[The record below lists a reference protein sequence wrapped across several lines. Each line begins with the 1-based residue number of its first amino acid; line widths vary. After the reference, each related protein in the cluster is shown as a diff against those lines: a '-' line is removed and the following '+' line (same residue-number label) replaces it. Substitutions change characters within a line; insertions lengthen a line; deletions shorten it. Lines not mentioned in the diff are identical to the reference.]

1 MSNLLGPPPKII
13 FNGGGPNETEL
24 ISLRPSQLVT
34 GTWLILQFQN
44 RASRQAPKRSLP
56 TPSRSADDSHPQSI
70 ASSIEGPRP
79 NRNDAFAPSASA
91 HYQTDSSA
99 QSQRA
104 ASAPPFRLD
113 AEPYIK
119 KDTSYTAD
127 NSFRSIFRENF
138 DTYGTFPT
146 DSTSTQQTDL
156 PIAAESVTQGC
167 RLLTLLSNRWVVND
181 FIDKWFEVC
190 EGADDISIVGIVKGW
205 LRKLWLCHGDVLES
219 QDTDSMYRLSELLWR
234 NTQAPLV
241 FNGTTTAPEWIDLST
256 GPNIRWEVIG
266 IIAAIVGICARYC
279 EASHAIFQK
288 HNVDRLILA
297 KQATHVSNTC
307 VTFTQKCAAVNDLLP
322 WLLVEDHICS
332 ALVRGVHTYDSYR
345 QTGEIVSTVVFLK
358 WHQKIEANES
368 VPHFLVEMRKR
379 ARASAY
385 CAEIGNATFL
395 GRPPRASYHY
405 WDLDAPSD
413 LTDSQLMQS
422 NEEIESLLAQMD
434 EHGYNRTG
442 RLHRGTWY
450 RVWLGFAQRRE
461 DVLDLALRNYTN
473 DELLRKASDIE
484 RKSEEHWQR
493 IPAWIREARHQKF
506 NPTQNLLEQLY
517 LTVIRHGTRG
527 NELMLQRL
535 LIRRKVATS
544 EKLIQISQTIFK
556 EVLEVGHSPDMVSKF
571 QLDITSILVV
581 HGLRAAIIIAA
592 ELFKQEQLPVY
603 PKEPLLPRS
612 QTIQD
617 LSVFAARLGVVDPS
631 DSMYDMSQDGRR
643 MLIFVLDKILAPK
656 PADQPVVVPQPCQ
669 GPLDH
674 DQPQDQLQQQPPLA
688 PHLGD
693 GQMEVE
699 TASNSGVAYMPG
711 MASAMPSDFGF
722 GPPDWIINED
732 DSMFMQWLD
741 SVDWVR
747 QGPYV
752 GL

>member
-1 MSNLLGPPPKII
+1 MMSCLLGPPPMITST
-13 FNGGGPNETEL
+13 GGGPIETDL
-24 ISLRPSQLVT
+24 ITLRPSQLVT

-44 RASRQAPKRSLP
+44 RAPRQAPKRPLP
-56 TPSRSADDSHPQSI
+56 TPSRSADESHPQSI
-70 ASSIEGPRP
+70 ASSIEGPRTG
-79 NRNDAFAPSASA
+79 RNDAFPPSGQ
-91 HYQTDSSA
+91 YQADSSA

-119 KDTSYTAD
+119 KDISYAAD

-138 DTYGTFPT
+138 DTNGNFPT
-146 DSTSTQQTDL
+146 DMTANNQPNFL
-156 PIAAESVTQGC
+156 VAGESITQGC
-167 RLLTLLSNRWVVND
+167 RLLSFLKNRWLVND

-190 EGADDISIVGIVKGW
+190 EGADDISIEGVVKGW

-219 QDTDSMYRLSELLWR
+219 QDQNSMYQLSELLWR

-241 FNGTTTAPEWIDLST
+241 FNGNTTMAEYIDLAT

-266 IIAAIVGICARYC
+266 IVAAIVGICARYC
-279 EASHAIFQK
+279 EASHFAFQK
-288 HNVDRLILA
+288 HNVDRLTLA
-297 KQATHVSNTC
+297 KQATYISNTC
-307 VTFTQKCAAVNDLLP
+307 VAFTQKCAAVNDLLL

-332 ALVRGVHTYDSYR
+332 ALVKGIHTYDSYR

-358 WHQKIEANES
+358 WHHKIEANEN
-368 VPHFLVEMRKR
+368 VPYFLAELRKR
-379 ARASAY
+379 ARANAY
-385 CAEIGNATFL
+385 AAEIGNATFL

-405 WDLDAPSD
+405 WDLEAPSD
-413 LTDSQLMQS
+413 LTDGELMQS
-422 NEEIESLLAQMD
+422 NEEIQTLLTQMD
-434 EHGYNRTG
+434 EYGYSRSG

-461 DVLDLALRNYTN
+461 DVLHLTLRNCTKE
-473 DELLRKASDIE
+473 ELIQRAGEIE
-484 RKSEEHWQR
+484 RKTEEHWQR
-493 IPAWIREARHQKF
+493 TPAWIREARHQKF

-517 LTVIRHGTRG
+517 LTIIRHGTRA

-603 PKEPLLPRS
+603 PREPVLPRS

-631 DSMYDMSQDGRR
+631 DTMYDMSQDGRR

-656 PADQPVVVPQPCQ
+656 PTDQPVMAPQQCG
-669 GPLDH
+669 GPH
-674 DQPQDQLQQQPPLA
+674 EHQQQQLA
-688 PHLGD
+688 PQIGD
-693 GQMEVE
+693 GHLEMDTV
-699 TASNSGVAYMPG
+699 SNSGVPYMPMG
-711 MASAMPSDFGF
+711 SAVPGDFGF
-722 GPPDWIINED
+722 CPPDWIVSNDD

-741 SVDWVR
+741 SVDWER

-752 GL
+752 G